1 MPDPTLVMDEETKW
15 FLGVAA
21 IFGGVVF
28 TAIVSTVSW
37 LHTKIEKSIADTN
50 RRLDDVRNSYV
61 LTSELERHMSR
72 IDATL
77 HDIKTDIREQHKAL
91 QSHLDALLPAR
102 DKKPGTA
109 TPTSSSPTAQRA
121 APVPYWAPRVS
132 ARRRAGLG

>member
-1 MPDPTLVMDEETKW
+1 MPGPTLVMDEETKW

-37 LHTKIEKSIADTN
+37 LNTRIEKSIADTN

-77 HDIKTDIREQHKAL
+77 HDIKTDMREQHKSL
-91 QSHLDALLPAR
+91 QTRLDILIPSHREKDL
-102 DKKPGTA
+102 
-109 TPTSSSPTAQRA
+109 
-121 APVPYWAPRVS
+121 
-132 ARRRAGLG
+132 

>member
-28 TAIVSTVSW
+28 TAIVSAVSW
-37 LHTKIEKSIADTN
+37 LNTKIEKSIADTN

-72 IDATL
+72 IDDTL
-77 HDIKTDIREQHKAL
+77 HDIKTDMREQHKAL
-91 QSHLDALLPAR
+91 QSRLDALLPSPR
-102 DKKPGTA
+102 DK
-109 TPTSSSPTAQRA
+109 SS
-121 APVPYWAPRVS
+121 
-132 ARRRAGLG
+132 